1 MDALLSKLLPM
12 ETNRERAWSMRFGSC
27 YLDLATKC
35 FDLVDVGF
43 ASPERWRE
51 LEDEKKETAA
61 FVPAGLLR
69 LLRWLAQRDESGI
82 TAEEAAAWAARI
94 PKQVRPPPP
103 GEALPQEGVDTQP
116 AKPVAAQP

>member
-1 MDALLSKLLPM
+1 VKPAATEQKAPEASTKFAAPKP
-12 ETNRERAWSMRFGSC
+12 APPAKP
-27 YLDLATKC
+27 LA
-35 FDLVDVGF
+35 
-43 ASPERWRE
+43 
-51 LEDEKKETAA
+51 
-61 FVPAGLLR
+61 
-69 LLRWLAQRDESGI
+69 